1 MGEDVSDAANERAG
15 DAPHHGEAK
24 VGVSDVAARV
34 GAVIVDFHAESA
46 LSDCVDSLV
55 LNGVEDLV
63 VVENGTPGSTRA
75 ALTGRG
81 VRLVEPGLNLGY
93 GRGAN
98 RGVALIKDKDLILIS
113 NPDVIV
119 HHDAVATLV
128 RALDAQ
134 PRVALV
140 GPQIRRPDASV
151 YPSHRVFPN
160 FWLAGL
166 HAILAPLWPS
176 NPATRRYRS
185 RHDDGSVDWVSGA
198 CFMVRAGAFEEVG
211 GFDERYFMFA
221 EDMTLCW
228 DLRQRGWGIAA
239 VDDAVVTH
247 VEGLSR
253 QRATRSMVWA
263 HHRSALRFEIH
274 TARGLRRAL
283 IPVAALVLGVR
294 LLVVSVVR
302 PRDALDTST

>member
-1 MGEDVSDAANERAG
+1 M
-15 DAPHHGEAK
+15 
-24 VGVSDVAARV
+24 SDVTARV
-34 GAVIVDFHAESA
+34 GAVVVDYHAESA
-46 LSDCVDSLV
+46 LTRCVESLR
-55 LNGVEDLV
+55 LNGVEDIV
-63 VVENGTPGSTRA
+63 VVENGTPGSTA
-75 ALTGRG
+75 SVLAGDG

-98 RGVALIKDKDLILIS
+98 RGVAQISDKELILIA

-119 HHDAVATLV
+119 HHGAVAALV
-128 RALDAQ
+128 AALDAE
-134 PRVALV
+134 PTVALV

-166 HAILAPLWPS
+166 HAMLAPVWAN

-185 RHDDGSVDWVSGA
+185 RHEDGSVDWVSGA
-198 CFMVRAGAFEEVG
+198 CFMVRARAFEDVG

-228 DLRQRGWGIAA
+228 DLRQRGWGVAA
-239 VDDAVVTH
+239 VDEAVVTH

-263 HHRSALRFEIH
+263 HHRSALRFETH
-274 TARGLRRAL
+274 TARGFRRVL
-283 IPVAALVLGVR
+283 VPVAALVLGLR
-294 LLVVSVVR
+294 LLVVAVVR
-302 PRDALDTST
+302 RPG

>member
-1 MGEDVSDAANERAG
+1 
-15 DAPHHGEAK
+15 
-24 VGVSDVAARV
+24 VSDVARRV
-34 GAVIVDFHAESA
+34 AAVVVDFHAESA
-46 LSDCVDSLV
+46 LAGCVDSIKLD
-55 LNGVEDLV
+55 GVEEII
-63 VVENGTPGSTRA
+63 VVENGTPGSTLA

-81 VRLVEPGLNLGY
+81 VTVVEPGLNLGY

-98 RGVALIKDKDLILIS
+98 RGVALVKEHDLVLIS
-113 NPDVIV
+113 NPDVVV
-119 HHDAVATLV
+119 HHGAVAALV
-128 RALDAQ
+128 AALDAQ
-134 PRVALV
+134 PRTAVA
-140 GPQIRRPDASV
+140 GPQIRRLDGSV

-166 HAILAPLWPS
+166 HALLAPLWPQ

-198 CFMVRAGAFEEVG
+198 CFMVRRRAFEEVG

-228 DLRQRGWGIAA
+228 DVRQRGWNVAA

-263 HHRSALRFEIH
+263 HHRSALRFEVH
-274 TARGLRRAL
+274 TARGFRRAL
-283 IPVAALVLGVR
+283 IPLAALVLGVR
-294 LLVVSVVR
+294 LVVVALAH
-302 PRDALDTST
+302 PRG